1 MSSLSRTVRVR
12 QRDDPQLPHLPHL
25 RLQNMSENWIDAIAR
40 DAVPEGDVVGVI
52 VAGKDIAFY
61 EVEGEVFATDNL
73 CTHGAARLSDGFLEG
88 REIECPLHQG
98 RFDVCTG
105 KALCTPLTQDIKTY
119 PVKIENM
126 RVMLKLD

>member
-1 MSSLSRTVRVR
+1 MT
-12 QRDDPQLPHLPHL
+12 
-25 RLQNMSENWIDAIAR
+25 ENWTDAAALA
-40 DAVPEGDVVGVI
+40 DVPEGDVMAVQ
-52 VAGKDIAFY
+52 VAGKEIALY
-61 EVEGEVFATDNL
+61 EVAGEIYATDNT
-73 CTHGAARLSDGFLEG
+73 CTHGAARMSDGFLEG

>member
-1 MSSLSRTVRVR
+1 
-12 QRDDPQLPHLPHL
+12 
-25 RLQNMSENWIDAIAR
+25 MSENWIDAIAR

-52 VAGKDIAFY
+52 VGGKDIALY
-61 EVEGEVFATDNL
+61 EVDGELYATDNL

-98 RFDVCTG
+98 RFDVCSG
-105 KALCTPLTQDIKTY
+105 KAMCAPVSEDIKTY

-126 RVMLKLD
+126 RIMLCLD

>member
-1 MSSLSRTVRVR
+1 
-12 QRDDPQLPHLPHL
+12 
-25 RLQNMSENWIDAIAR
+25 MSENWIDAIAR
-40 DAVPEGDVVGVI
+40 DAVPEGDVVGAI

-61 EVEGEVFATDNL
+61 EVDGEVFASDNL

-88 REIECPLHQG
+88 NEIECPLHQG

-105 KALCTPLTQDIKTY
+105 KAMCAPLTEDIKTY

-126 RVMLKLD
+126 RVMLRLD

>member
-1 MSSLSRTVRVR
+1 
-12 QRDDPQLPHLPHL
+12 
-25 RLQNMSENWIDAIAR
+25 MSENWIDAIAR
-40 DAVPEGDVVGVI
+40 DAVPEGDVVGAI

-88 REIECPLHQG
+88 NEIECPLHQG

-105 KALCTPLTQDIKTY
+105 KAMCAPLTEDIKTY
-119 PVKIENM
+119 PLKIENM
-126 RVMLKLD
+126 RVMLRLD